1 MDQLHAAFHRPNT
14 TIYRWTQ
21 GVVWFLILISI
32 GILTLEV
39 VADAPF
45 ARRPEVLLADRVI
58 LWIFVG
64 EMGLRVLSFRPPDLN
79 FYQGNSLWRIRINLT
94 GRVGYLFQ
102 PLTIVDL
109 LAILALDPTLRGLR
123 ALRLLRLLR
132 ILPFFRYSSPFLGL
146 ARVFQENALL
156 YLATLGAL
164 LSLATIGGLSLYH
177 VESQANPLVTN
188 AWDGIW
194 WALVTLTTVG
204 YGDITPATTLG
215 RIIGGFLMV
224 GGMFMIAVFAGTV
237 SSTLL

>member
-1 MDQLHAAFHRPNT
+1 M
-14 TIYRWTQ
+14 
-21 GVVWFLILISI
+21 WFLILISI

-45 ARRPEVLLADRVI
+45 ARRPEVLLADRII

-123 ALRLLRLLR
+123 ALRL
-132 ILPFFRYSSPFLGL
+132 FACCGF
-146 ARVFQENALL
+146 ALL
-156 YLATLGAL
+156 PIPSRSSAL
-164 LSLATIGGLSLYH
+164 LEFSKK
-177 VESQANPLVTN
+177 
-188 AWDGIW
+188 
-194 WALVTLTTVG
+194 
-204 YGDITPATTLG
+204 TPCCISPPSGHFSRWQRSVA
-215 RIIGGFLMV
+215 
-224 GGMFMIAVFAGTV
+224 
-237 SSTLL
+237 